1 MPEVSIMA
9 RNTPRSEGISDS
21 SAISYSDYNDTNR
34 SANITLPEED
44 ISDTGE
50 DLTTETLS
58 KGRLKHELRLT
69 KSTLATKTMILENNE
84 KLASTRELELQDEVR
99 TLSRRLALANTRCET
114 AMLVASQ
121 AAEVEKQLT
130 NAVRIKKQASRELA
144 QLNHELTSIRHF
156 LTQLPVD
163 HVVCMTDGPERFL
176 EVNVASYSLLTDTE
190 AEKLQAKPLQELCL
204 LEVAQLSV
212 HRLVNLF
219 FEALGLVGGLC
230 KVSRDFTVQLCD
242 LCHRHP
248 RIWLINLNPCPENL
262 ASKIDFEASWCIMV
276 LSSLIGNVRFRRQWG
291 MQQTRRFP
299 PGSVLGSRI
308 SVRKEG
314 ALSPSCSRKVRFTDT
329 EFDDKSPPVKIPLSV
344 QTSPNDTNLELETAN
359 KQIDLLRQDKEYLM
373 NKIHNLTERLSCADR
388 DLAMEKQKST
398 ALDAELN
405 DLKAQMNQNESIT
418 ASRFEAYLRKQLD
431 DFSDLTGH
439 ELARIRALHDEL
451 QVKEFEILREE
462 RDKVVRE
469 CDGLKM
475 ELASVKKEL
484 QSAKAELNPWQNSHE
499 TPYRGLL
506 TATAAQKQYRNQP
519 CDEETLTLHKRLA
532 QATIDL
538 EAAREEN
545 RDAMLQI
552 QKVERAAGRE
562 QASILRG
569 QYIFPSLF
577 SIIKLRTQSRL
588 DCADLVSKLTVIQQK
603 LQSYEEI
610 ENGIDEVIE
619 QAARSDDSSS
629 PNINWVDRLEHFC
642 VERSHRLGAPTNS
655 IFLPTLA
662 ARRLEHC
669 VKLTKQI
676 TQLKSECTKL
686 VTERDASIQE
696 AQLAKVEVE
705 QARNMIH
712 WKAQPADC
720 LVLSLTQTEKQLRDC
735 QAELNRTRTEYGQ
748 LQLAR
753 DQLRSERDS
762 LAHDLQQVLTR
773 RQNFAALRRQLDQM
787 IISRRRSKSHTKCS
801 TCTAS
806 PHQCTGLDRNRAQ
819 LVHQSFVPRKL
830 YRKVPYRS
838 CSNHRTGL

>member
-9 RNTPRSEGISDS
+9 TNTPRSEGISDS

-156 LTQLPVD
+156 FTQLPVD

-176 EVNVASYSLLTDTE
+176 EVNVASYSLLTDVE

-219 FEALGLVGGLC
+219 FEE
-230 KVSRDFTVQLCD
+230 
-242 LCHRHP
+242 
-248 RIWLINLNPCPENL
+248 I
-262 ASKIDFEASWCIMV
+262 
-276 LSSLIGNVRFRRQWG
+276 VRLRRQLADA
-291 MQQTRRFP
+291 TDSIP
-299 PGSVLGSRI
+299 PDSVLGSRI
-308 SVRKEG
+308 SVQKEG
-314 ALSPSCSRKVRFTDT
+314 TLSPSCSRKVRFTET
-329 EFDDKSPPVKIPLSV
+329 EFDEKSPPVKIPLSV
-344 QTSPNDTNLELETAN
+344 QTDPNDTNLELETAN
-359 KQIDLLRQDKEYLM
+359 KQINLLRQDKEYLM
-373 NKIHNLTERLSCADR
+373 NKIHNLTERLSCVDR

-405 DLKAQMNQNESIT
+405 DLKAQMNQNQSST

-484 QSAKAELNPWQNSHE
+484 QSAKAELNPWLNSHE
-499 TPYRGLL
+499 TPYHGLP

-552 QKVERAAGRE
+552 QKLSAQLDASK
-562 QASILRG
+562 QAF
-569 QYIFPSLF
+569 YE
-577 SIIKLRTQSRL
+577 LRTQSRL
-588 DCADLVSKLTVIQQK
+588 DCADLVSKLTMIQQK

-629 PNINWVDRLEHFC
+629 PNTNWVDRLEHFC

-696 AQLAKVEVE
+696 AQVSRITRK
-705 QARNMIH
+705 
-712 WKAQPADC
+712 
-720 LVLSLTQTEKQLRDC
+720 
-735 QAELNRTRTEYGQ
+735 RTKHFPTLE
-748 LQLAR
+748 
-753 DQLRSERDS
+753 D
-762 LAHDLQQVLTR
+762 
-773 RQNFAALRRQLDQM
+773 
-787 IISRRRSKSHTKCS
+787 
-801 TCTAS
+801 
-806 PHQCTGLDRNRAQ
+806 
-819 LVHQSFVPRKL
+819 
-830 YRKVPYRS
+830 
-838 CSNHRTGL
+838 